1 MQTAEQKTGRGR
13 PKGTFS
19 YAMIGTAELPK
30 IAKIKGF
37 LPVSKRF
44 LTSIGVDISAFAD
57 FTGAAEPAKVES
69 PKAEKAP
76 KQEPKTETKA
86 IKPSPKKEKP
96 KTVKAKKI
104 EKEEAPIQVTLEA

>member
-1 MQTAEQKTGRGR
+1 MSNQEQKQGRGR

-44 LTSIGVDISAFAD
+44 LTSIGVDVSAFAD
-57 FTGAAEPAKVES
+57 FTGAAEPVKVETQKAEKVES
-69 PKAEKAP
+69 
-76 KQEPKTETKA
+76 KA
-86 IKPSPKKEKP
+86 IKPAPQKAVKKP
-96 KTVKAKKI
+96 KAKAKK
-104 EKEEAPIQVTLEA
+104 EVEEPIQATLEA